1 MGQAQQAAAV
11 FENERLA
18 SNEDRSTSK
27 TLLERLASRQ
37 SEEIV
42 IAFAG
47 PVGCGIDEVIGAT
60 RSALIQLGYGVELV
74 KLSDCLVELA
84 HSRADDDG
92 PALSSGNSD
101 YLDRHMLLQ
110 SIARQLRQSTGDLH
124 ILAEF
129 AVQSIFVRRQEH
141 EQAFASGSPAVPKRV
156 AYLLD
161 QLKRP
166 EEVELLRALYRNL
179 FYLVGVTRP
188 HEQRLRHLMSLGLSP
203 SQAERLIDVDRHEDS
218 TTGQRLDK
226 TLHLADMFVC
236 NEAEAGAGLMV
247 NRFVR
252 LVHGDRTLSP
262 NADEAGMYAAHAAS
276 LRSACLSR
284 QVGAAI
290 VNAHGDVMAT
300 GCNDVPMAMG
310 GLYSS
315 SCLGDQRCMHLP
327 GGQCFN
333 DLHKRRLQAR
343 IGEVLDASLAEMQI
357 HLPKEARCRA
367 LEAVYRETR
376 VGSLTEFSR
385 AVHAEMEAILAVAR
399 NGAKGLMG
407 ATLFSTT
414 FPCHSCARHIVAAGI
429 CRVVYI
435 EPYDKS
441 LAQDLHRDSIEFELN
456 GDPPDDMRATRP
468 RIRFQHFSGVAPR
481 LYAVVFRSAARK
493 DEGTGR
499 LISLRLESSR
509 KVLPEYMDNYIE
521 FEEAAMQHFRKVF
534 REARIA
540 QAPISGARS
549 G

>member
-1 MGQAQQAAAV
+1 MGQAQQARPA
-11 FENERLA
+11 FENECPA
-18 SNEDRSTSK
+18 GNEGRSTSK
-27 TLLERLASRQ
+27 TLLERLTSRQ

-47 PVGCGIDEVIGAT
+47 PVGCGIDEVIEAT
-60 RSALIQLGYGVELV
+60 RRSLLQLGYGVELV

-84 HSRADDDG
+84 HSRTGSNDLAV
-92 PALSSGNSD
+92 PCGNSD
-101 YLDRHMLLQ
+101 YLERHTLLQ
-110 SIARQLRQSTGDLH
+110 CVARQLRQSTGDLH

-129 AVQSIFVRRQEH
+129 GVQSIFVRRQER
-141 EQAFASGSPAVPKRV
+141 EQTLASGATAVPRRV

-179 FYLVGVTRP
+179 FYLIGVTRP
-188 HEQRLRHLMSLGLSP
+188 HEQRLRHLISLGLSR
-203 SQAERLIDVDRHEDS
+203 SEAERLIDIDRHEDS
-218 TTGQRLDK
+218 SAGQRLDK

-247 NRFVR
+247 DRFIR

-262 NADEAGMYAAHAAS
+262 SADEAGMYAAHAAS

-300 GCNDVPMAMG
+300 GCNDVPTAMG

-315 SCLGDQRCMHLP
+315 GCAGDQRCVHLP
-327 GGQCFN
+327 GRQCFN
-333 DLHKRRLQAR
+333 DLHKRKLQAR

-357 HLPKEARCRA
+357 RLPQEVRRRA

-385 AVHAEMEAILAVAR
+385 AVHAEMEAILAIAR
-399 NGAKGLMG
+399 NGVKGLMG

-429 CRVVYI
+429 HRVVYI

-456 GDPPDDMRATRP
+456 AGSPAGMQRSGP
-468 RIRFQHFSGVAPR
+468 RIRFQHFAGVAPR
-481 LYAVVFRSAARK
+481 LYAVVFKSATRK
-493 DEGTGR
+493 DEGSGR
-499 LISLRLESSR
+499 LIALRLESSR

-534 REARIA
+534 REVRIA
-540 QAPISGARS
+540 QAPTSGARN